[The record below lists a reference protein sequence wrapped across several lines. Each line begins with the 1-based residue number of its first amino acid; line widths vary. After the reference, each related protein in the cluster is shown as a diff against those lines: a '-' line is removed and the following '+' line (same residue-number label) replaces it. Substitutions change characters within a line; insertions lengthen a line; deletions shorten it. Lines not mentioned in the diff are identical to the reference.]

1 MLSFYLLFSI
11 ICLLAVLLF
20 SSSQNNGKKIMLFS
34 LTALLIV
41 SVWVLA
47 RYIRSSDTEFY
58 KNVETHAIE
67 HLGYDFSNTHELNL
81 MNADKPANALFDEEQ
96 GKFTIKVDSTNT
108 QTPFE
113 LTYEDLGKP
122 LFVSINDAGTN
133 YKIANESLPV
143 WNPQQN
149 LDIPFSN
156 NRKLSCSYYLNAK
169 KEHFFIFKFNESIKD
184 GEQVIDTIKRSKL
197 TIGYPILDMVE
208 ASFDIELTESEIE
221 ALEETYIVRHTV
233 YSNPSGKT
241 PAPLHLYTGK
251 LLEKVKN
258 VTLNSQA
265 LQPLSKQQK
274 ITLKDKSY
282 FYIGIGQ
289 NKSKKLQVNYQP
301 NRSRL
306 NHKSPVRY
314 PLYFNDSIPT
324 AELLISTSVDDIIK
338 SSREYSGVIN
348 FEGRSTFNNRYH
360 INASLKYAIE
370 DGQTQLNAIK
380 IDNNS
385 GELKLEKIQ
394 ENKPFVLKTNTKAVD
409 YIVQV
414 KNYNNNTLTNWYWVP
429 FFILCIAALFFY
441 FLIHKW
447 RKSIGFSGKSDVSES
462 KLLNALKIEYT
473 IYWVITVFLT
483 VRIYLLWRMYAFPP
497 LEDITFFEFQ
507 ELQNMASFTWSII
520 ALIGFLVF
528 RFAYFYIKTQEVR
541 IPFAHLLEAFV
552 DKINL
557 KSLYIKIGIL
567 VGIWAA
573 VIVFL
578 LIAKF
583 AISFV
588 FILASILLPL
598 FTFIY
603 IDSKIPEDPN
613 DSIWIMFAKRLINFG
628 IYIFIYLFFD
638 AGFSLI
644 ALAVGSFYF
653 LIKNTYF
660 LLKQKPRQRK
670 KYAILSGFYLFVFF
684 CVFFAHYIIP
694 QIPGLK
700 NASNGRIAARGEI
713 IYTTPG
719 EMLLNADFNSTK
731 ARRILWASESHWFA
745 NNHLYERVKNKAGY
759 HFPNIRTQYNSRGV
773 SLTVQTREF
782 VVLRYLIFEHNIWLP
797 ILLIAHFLAL
807 LLVVGYYYYPKK
819 HTDPID
825 YFKTLGAVSLF
836 LILSI
841 IMYLVCIN
849 SVVFIGQDFPFLTL
863 TGKAAI
869 VIPFVLIG
877 YLIFH
882 LNYKN
887 IENVQQKAPANIRIP
902 ALALT
907 IVLTFIIGGKVWSA
921 MSAMSDPNMITH
933 EATQPVERLK
943 GFVDIMNSDFK
954 TIQKE
959 YKRSNRLRSL
969 NYKHI
974 PNILDRYLGDTEEA
988 RFKKI
993 DTMVND
999 YVKQPRDANY
1009 LKSALKSFDMN
1020 EAKNLEHILHIRKKR
1035 YSDQFEFVVNSSY
1048 YRIKP
1053 IFESSKE
1060 NPDWRGD
1067 LLAMETPNQYY
1078 LQPVQQKKRDS
1089 IFKRGQLI
1097 NRRTK
1102 DYESIKLDRKL
1113 FGTAFAKSKLI
1124 KLYRVP
1130 SKWLFTDDDAIVAKI
1145 SNEKKVKGITL
1156 SNRTRIYKKEN
1167 TTSFSDFI
1175 LNNGDI
1181 FKIEDYRPLRV
1192 SYNSESYLALNY
1204 NYNGKQ
1210 RFFYP
1215 LGKGMIWAYNYSK
1228 LLEKNYEKTPPKEAK
1243 RATFDYQLQQDLYD
1257 LAINKEI
1264 HDDFFLTVMDGEGHV
1279 RAMFDYNRGKENYKI
1294 NPNDHRKLSQ
1304 IYEEI
1309 YFNTRQE
1316 DLTLGTRNI
1325 RKMNASGGFGST
1337 IKPIVYSAIT
1347 SQQQLDWDAIKL
1359 SNMYSKEI
1367 YSEPKKK
1374 SLKGE
1379 QVKYFGNK
1387 RLVAPWLEATGEFK
1401 GEIDNKTY
1409 ILKSRNA
1416 YNGIMMLLGSYSN
1429 KRLKNYRN
1437 EILRPDSDTIEMRER
1452 FPRFLI
1458 NKRHYVLSD
1467 DFYDKLPKDLNS
1479 TDYVLRSGLI
1489 NNFSFDTS
1497 REKRNTRT
1505 DSSYVVF
1512 NSENKINT
1520 FYKTEELFGKAIR
1533 NSNFNYQWVFPEKQA
1548 FIKNSTNIAG
1558 EDLRN
1563 NIINP
1568 AKGGSPFE
1576 LTQLGMLENVV
1587 RLYKLNSN
1595 VKASVQEQKDST
1607 YTKVNFAVN
1616 DWTDVAYQDF
1626 VKKNI
1631 YETMHNVPKKGTA
1644 QGVFKYKNTFKV
1656 ENTKTEEEVTFYIYA
1671 KTGTHNSKR
1680 NEVND
1685 KSLVVII
1692 SDVDLT
1698 LPSYETEPKLYTML
1712 LTINSVKNSKY
1723 QAKQRKLFDLI
1734 INSESFKLY
1743 YDL

>member
-1 MLSFYLLFSI
+1 MLSFYLLISI
-11 ICLLAVLLF
+11 ILLLVVLLY
-20 SSSQNNGKKIMLFS
+20 SSSDNNGKKVMLFS
-34 LTALLIV
+34 LTGLLIT

-47 RYIRSSDTEFY
+47 RYIRSSDTGFY

-67 HLGYDFSNTHELNL
+67 HLGYDFSNAHELNL
-81 MNADKPANALFDEEQ
+81 LNADKPANALFDEEQ
-96 GKFTIKVDSTNT
+96 GKFFIKVDSTNT
-108 QTPFE
+108 ETPFQI
-113 LTYEDLGKP
+113 TYEDLGKP
-122 LFVSINDAGTN
+122 LLISINEAGTN
-133 YKIANESLPV
+133 YKIANDSLPV
-143 WNPQQN
+143 WNAKETFHIQFASKRS
-149 LDIPFSN
+149 LA
-156 NRKLSCSYYLNAK
+156 CSYYVTNK
-169 KEHFFIFKFNESIKD
+169 KEHYFIFEFDENTKEGTK
-184 GEQVIDTIKRSKL
+184 VIDTIKRSKL
-197 TIGYPILDMVE
+197 NIGYPILDMVS
-208 ASFDIELTESEIE
+208 ACFDIELSEPEIE
-221 ALEETYIVRHTV
+221 ALEETYMVRNTI
-233 YSNPSGKT
+233 YSNPSGKDF
-241 PAPLHLYTGK
+241 APLHLYTGK
-251 LLEKVKN
+251 LLTKAN
-258 VTLNSQA
+258 ATLGANT
-265 LQPLSKQQK
+265 LQPLAKSHT
-274 ITLKDKSY
+274 IALKDKSY

-289 NKSKKLQVNYQP
+289 NQTEKLQLNYHE

-306 NHKSPVRY
+306 DHKSPVRY
-314 PLYFNDSIPT
+314 PLFYNDSIAT

-348 FEGRSTFNNRYH
+348 FEGRNTFNNRYH
-360 INASLKYAIE
+360 INASIKYAIE
-370 DGQTQLNAIK
+370 DGQTELNAIK

-385 GELKLEKIQ
+385 GELKLEKVQ
-394 ENKPFVLKTNTKAVD
+394 ENVPFYLKTNTKAVD

-414 KNYNNNTLTNWYWVP
+414 KNYNKNTLTSWYWLP
-429 FFILCIAALFFY
+429 FFILCIASLFFY

-447 RKSIGFSGKSDVSES
+447 KKSIGFSGKKDVIES
-462 KLLNALKIEYT
+462 KLLNALKIEFT
-473 IYWVITVFLT
+473 LYWVITVFLT

-507 ELQNMASFTWSII
+507 ELQNMASFTWTII

-528 RFAYFYIKTQEVR
+528 RFAYFYIKTQDIP
-541 IPFAHLLEAFV
+541 IPFAYLLEDIV
-552 DKINL
+552 HKINL
-557 KSLYIKIGIL
+557 KPLPFKIGVL
-567 VGIWAA
+567 AGIWAA
-573 VIVFL
+573 VFVFL
-578 LIAKF
+578 FIAKV

-598 FTFIY
+598 FAFIY
-603 IDSKIPEDPN
+603 IDSKIPEN
-613 DSIWIMFAKRLINFG
+613 EEDSIWIMFAKRLINFG
-628 IYIFIYLFFD
+628 VYVFLYVFFD
-638 AGFSLI
+638 AGFCLI
-644 ALAVGSFYF
+644 AMAMGSFYF
-653 LIKNTYF
+653 LIKNVYF
-660 LLKQKPRQRK
+660 LLKQKPKKRT
-670 KYAILSGFYLFVFF
+670 KYAVQSVVYLLIFF
-684 CVFFAHYIIP
+684 SVFFAHYIIP
-694 QIPGLK
+694 QIPGLSDI
-700 NASNGRIAARGEI
+700 SNGRIAARGKI

-719 EMLLNADFNSTK
+719 EMLLDADFNSTK

-759 HFPNIRTQYNSRGV
+759 KFPNIRTQYNSRGV

-807 LLVVGYYYYPKK
+807 LLIVGYYYYPKK
-819 HTDPID
+819 YTNPIA
-825 YFKTLGAVSLF
+825 YFKTLGAISLF
-836 LILSI
+836 LILSV

-849 SVVFIGQDFPFLTL
+849 SVIFIGQDFPFLTL

-877 YLIFH
+877 YIIYH

-887 IENVQQKAPANIRIP
+887 MEHVQEKAPAMLRIP
-902 ALALT
+902 AIGVIA
-907 IVLTFIIGGKVWSA
+907 VLTFIIGGKVIST
-921 MSAMSDPNMITH
+921 MNAMSDPDMITH

-943 GFVDIMNSDFK
+943 GFVDIMNSDFRS
-954 TIQKE
+954 IQKS
-959 YKRSNRLRSL
+959 YKRSKRLRNL
-969 NYKHI
+969 NYKHV
-974 PNILDRYLGDTEEA
+974 PEILDAYLGNTEEA

-993 DTMVND
+993 DTMVNN
-999 YVKQPRDANY
+999 YVSQPRDANY

-1053 IFESSKE
+1053 IFESSKD

-1089 IFKRGQLI
+1089 LFKRGQLI
-1097 NRRTK
+1097 DRRTK
-1102 DYESIKLDRKL
+1102 DYEPIPLDRKL
-1113 FGTAFAKSKLI
+1113 FGRDFAKSNLI

-1130 SKWLFTDDDAIVAKI
+1130 SRWLFSNDDAIVAKI
-1145 SNEKKVKGITL
+1145 SNAKKVKRITL
-1156 SNRTRIYKKEN
+1156 SNRTRIYKEEN
-1167 TTSFSDFI
+1167 TASFSDFI

-1181 FKIEDYRPLRV
+1181 FKIEDYKPLRV
-1192 SYNSESYLALNY
+1192 SYNSENYLALNY

-1243 RATFDYQLQQDLYD
+1243 RSTFDYQLQQDLYD
-1257 LAINKEI
+1257 LAINNKI

-1294 NPNDHRKLSQ
+1294 NPNDYRKLNQ

-1347 SQQQLDWDAIKL
+1347 SQQQLDWNAIKMNNL
-1359 SNMYSKEI
+1359 YNDEIFSK
-1367 YSEPKKK
+1367 PTKKG
-1374 SLKGE
+1374 LKGD

-1387 RLVAPWLEATGEFK
+1387 RLVSPWLEAGGEFTGEINN
-1401 GEIDNKTY
+1401 ETY

-1416 YNGIMMLLGSYSN
+1416 YNGLMMLMGSYSK
-1429 KRLKNYRN
+1429 KRLQNYKK
-1437 EILRPDSDTIEMRER
+1437 EILRPDSDTIEMRKR
-1452 FPRFLI
+1452 FPRI
-1458 NKRHYVLSD
+1458 SIGKRLYVLSE
-1467 DFYDKLPKDLNS
+1467 DFYDKLPKDLNN
-1479 TDYVLRSGLI
+1479 TDYVLKSGLI
-1489 NNFSFDTS
+1489 NNFNFDTS
-1497 REKRNTRT
+1497 REKINTT
-1505 DSSYVVF
+1505 VDSSFVVF

-1520 FYKTEELFGKAIR
+1520 FYKTEELFSKAIR

-1558 EDLRN
+1558 EDLRS

-1576 LTQLGMLENVV
+1576 LTQLGMLENMV
-1587 RLYKLNSN
+1587 RLFKLNTN
-1595 VKASVQEQKDST
+1595 VKAAVQEQKDST
-1607 YTKVNFAVN
+1607 YAKLDFAIK
-1616 DWTDVAYQDF
+1616 DWGDAPYTDF
-1626 VKKNI
+1626 VKNNI
-1631 YETMHNVPKKGTA
+1631 YKTMFNVPKTGTA
-1644 QGVFKYKNTFKV
+1644 RGVFRTENTFTV

-1671 KTGTHNSKR
+1671 KTGTHNSK
-1680 NEVND
+1680 EDGIND
-1685 KSLVVII
+1685 KSIVVII

-1698 LPSYETEPKLYTML
+1698 SETYETEPKLYTML
-1712 LTINSVKNSKY
+1712 LTINSVKNSEAS
-1723 QAKQRKLFDLI
+1723 QKQRKLLKLI
-1734 INSESFKLY
+1734 TKSESFKLY

>member
-1 MLSFYLLFSI
+1 MLSFYLLISI
-11 ICLLAVLLF
+11 VVLVVSLLI
-20 SSSQNNGKKIMLFS
+20 SSSQNNGKKIVLFS
-34 LTALLIV
+34 LTTLMVV

-81 MNADKPANALFDEEQ
+81 MNADKPATALFDEEQ
-96 GKFTIKVDSTNT
+96 GEFTIKVDSTNT
-108 QTPFE
+108 ETPFE
-113 LTYEDLGKP
+113 ITYKDLGKP
-122 LFVSINDAGTN
+122 LLVSINDAGTN
-133 YKIANESLPV
+133 YKIANTSLPV
-143 WNPQQN
+143 WNPKET
-149 LDIPFSN
+149 LDIPFSS
-156 NRKLSCSYYLNAK
+156 NRKLACSYYVNDK
-169 KEHFFIFKFNESIKD
+169 KEHYFIFEFDENIKE
-184 GEQVIDTIKRSKL
+184 GIKVIDTIKRSKL
-197 TIGYPILDMVE
+197 NIGYPVLDMVE
-208 ASFDIELTESEIE
+208 ECFDIELSDTEIE
-221 ALEETYIVRHTV
+221 TLEETYIVRSKI
-233 YSNPSGKT
+233 YNNPSKHT
-241 PAPLHLYTGK
+241 PALLHLYPGK
-251 LLEKVKN
+251 LATKSN
-258 VTLNSQA
+258 ATLGSQNFDPEINA
-265 LQPLSKQQK
+265 QK
-274 ITLKDKSY
+274 ITLKNKSY

-289 NKSKKLQVNYQP
+289 NKSAKLQLKYQE
-301 NRSRL
+301 NRSLLR
-306 NHKSPVRY
+306 HKSPVRY
-314 PLYFNDSIPT
+314 PLYFNDSIKT

-348 FEGRSTFNNRYH
+348 FEGRSTFDNQHH
-360 INASLKYAIE
+360 INASIKYAIE

-385 GELKLEKIQ
+385 GDLELEKIK
-394 ENKPFVLKTNTKAVD
+394 ENESFALKTNTKAVD
-409 YIVQV
+409 YIVQI
-414 KNYNNNTLTNWYWVP
+414 KNYNNNTLTNWYWLP
-429 FFILCIAALFFY
+429 FFILIIAAIFFY

-447 RKSIGFSGKSDVSES
+447 RNSIGFSGKKATAEA
-462 KLLNALKIEYT
+462 KLLNTLKIEYA
-473 IYWVITVFLT
+473 IYWVIAVFLT

-507 ELQNMASFTWSII
+507 ELQNMDSFNWTVI

-528 RFAYFYIKTQEVR
+528 RFAYFYIKIQEIP
-541 IPFAHLLEAFV
+541 IPFAHKLEEIIH
-552 DKINL
+552 KINL
-557 KSLYIKIGIL
+557 KPLYFKLGIL

-573 VIVFL
+573 VVVFL
-578 LIAKF
+578 FIAKV

-603 IDSKIPEDPN
+603 IDSKIPEDSE
-613 DSIWIMFAKRLINFG
+613 DSIWMMLGKRVINFG
-628 IYIFIYLFFD
+628 IYVFLYFFFD
-638 AGFSLI
+638 AGFCLI

-660 LLKQKPRQRK
+660 LLKQKRKKRK
-670 KYAILSGFYLFVFF
+670 KYAILTGFYLFVFF

-694 QIPGLK
+694 QIPILK
-700 NASNGRIAARGEI
+700 NASNGRIAARGKI

-719 EMLLNADFNSTK
+719 EMLLDTDFNSTK

-819 HTDPID
+819 HTDPIH

-849 SVVFIGQDFPFLTL
+849 SVIFIGQDFPFLTL

-877 YLIFH
+877 YLIYH

-887 IENVQQKAPANIRIP
+887 IDHVQEKAPAQLRVP
-902 ALALT
+902 AF
-907 IVLTFIIGGKVWSA
+907 VLSGILVFIIGIKVFSTLRA
-921 MSAMSDPNMITH
+921 MNDPDMITH

-943 GFVDIMNSDFK
+943 GFVDIMNSDFRS
-954 TIQKE
+954 IQKE
-959 YKRSNRLRSL
+959 YKRSEGLRSL
-969 NYKHI
+969 NYKDV
-974 PNILDRYLGDTEEA
+974 PQILDAYLGDTEDA

-993 DTMVND
+993 DTMVNN
-999 YVKQPRDANY
+999 YVKEVRDANY

-1053 IFESSKE
+1053 IFESSKD
-1060 NPDWRGD
+1060 NQDWRGD

-1102 DYESIKLDRKL
+1102 DYESIPLDRKL
-1113 FGTAFAKSKLI
+1113 FGTSFAKSKMI

-1130 SKWLFTDDDAIVAKI
+1130 SKWLFSEDDAIVAKI
-1145 SNEKKVKGITL
+1145 SNAVKTKEIDL
-1156 SNRTRIYKKEN
+1156 SNRTRIYKKARN
-1167 TTSFSDFI
+1167 NSNFPDFI

-1181 FKIEDYRPLRV
+1181 FKIEDYRPLRLT
-1192 SYNSESYLALNY
+1192 YNSENYLALNY

-1228 LLEKNYEKTPPKEAK
+1228 LLEKNYEKTPPKEGK
-1243 RATFDYQLQQDLYD
+1243 RSTFDFQLQQDLYD

-1264 HDDFFLTVMDGEGHV
+1264 HNDFFLTVMDGEGHV

-1294 NPNDHRKLSQ
+1294 NPNDHRKLNQ

-1337 IKPIVYSAIT
+1337 IKPIVYSAVT
-1347 SQQQLDWDAIKL
+1347 SQQKINWDAIKL
-1359 SNMYSKEI
+1359 NNMYSDEI
-1367 YSEPKKK
+1367 YSAPKKK
-1374 SLKGE
+1374 TLKGE

-1387 RLVAPWLEATGEFK
+1387 RLVAPWLEARGEFK

-1409 ILKSRNA
+1409 ILKSKNA
-1416 YNGIMMLLGSYSN
+1416 YNGMMMLLGSYSN
-1429 KRLKNYRN
+1429 KRLKNYRKD
-1437 EILRPDSDTIEMRER
+1437 ILRPDSDTIEMRER
-1452 FPRFLI
+1452 FPRFTI
-1458 NKRHYVLSD
+1458 DGRNYVLSE
-1467 DFYDKLPKDLNS
+1467 DFYDKLPQESN

-1489 NNFSFDTS
+1489 FNFNFDTS
-1497 REKRNTRT
+1497 HDKMNTSI
-1505 DSSYVVF
+1505 DSSFVVF

-1520 FYKTEELFGKAIR
+1520 FHKTEELFSKAIR
-1533 NSNFNYQWVFPEKQA
+1533 NSNFNYQWVFPEKQS
-1548 FIKNSTNIAG
+1548 FIKNSTNIPG

-1576 LTQLGMLENVV
+1576 LTQLGMLENIV
-1587 RLYKLNSN
+1587 RLFKLNSD
-1595 VKASVQEQKDST
+1595 VKAAVQEQKDST
-1607 YTKVNFAVN
+1607 YSKMNFAVN
-1616 DWTDVAYQDF
+1616 DWTDEAYKDF

-1631 YETMHNVPKKGTA
+1631 FETMHNVPKKGTA
-1644 QGVFKYKNTFKV
+1644 QGVFKYKNTFKAY
-1656 ENTKTEEEVTFYIYA
+1656 NTKTEEDVTFYVYA

-1685 KSLVVII
+1685 KSLVIVI

-1698 LPSYETEPKLYTML
+1698 LPNYETEPKLYTML
-1712 LTINSVKNSKY
+1712 LTINGVKNSEY
-1723 QAKQRKLFDLI
+1723 QKKQRKLFDLI
-1734 INSESFKLY
+1734 IKSESFKLY

>member
-1 MLSFYLLFSI
+1 MLSFYLLASI
-11 ICLLAVLLF
+11 IVLVVSLLI
-20 SSSQNNGKKIMLFS
+20 SSSQNNGKKIALFS
-34 LTALLIV
+34 LSTLMVV
-41 SVWVLA
+41 SVWILA
-47 RYIRSSDTEFY
+47 RYIRSSDIEFY

-81 MNADKPANALFDEEQ
+81 MNDDKPATALFDEEQ
-96 GKFTIKVDSTNT
+96 GKLTIKVDSVNT
-108 QTPFE
+108 ETPFQI
-113 LTYEDLGKP
+113 TYEDLGKP
-122 LFVSINDAGTN
+122 LLVSTNTAGTD
-133 YKIANESLPV
+133 YKIANTSLPV
-143 WNPQQN
+143 WNPQQK
-149 LDIPFSN
+149 LEIPFSS
-156 NRKLSCSYYLNAK
+156 NRKLACSYYANDQ
-169 KEHFFIFKFNESIKD
+169 KEHFFIFEFDENIKD
-184 GEQVIDTIKRSKL
+184 GVKVIDTIKRSKL
-197 TIGYPILDMVE
+197 NIGYPILDMVE
-208 ASFDIELTESEIE
+208 ECFDIELSDTEIE
-221 ALEETYIVRHTV
+221 ILEETYLVRNKI
-233 YSNPSGKT
+233 YSDPSKHEI
-241 PAPLHLYTGK
+241 APLHLYPGK
-251 LLEKVKN
+251 LAAKGN
-258 VTLNSQA
+258 VTLGSQT
-265 LQPLSKQQK
+265 LDPSVNTQK
-274 ITLKDKSY
+274 IVLKDNSY

-289 NKSKKLQVNYQP
+289 NKSAKLQLNYQE
-301 NRSRL
+301 NRSL
-306 NHKSPVRY
+306 LKHKSPARY
-314 PLYFNDSIPT
+314 PLYFNDSIKT

-348 FEGRSTFNNRYH
+348 FEGRSAFDNRYH

-370 DGQTQLNAIK
+370 DGQTKLNAIK

-385 GELKLEKIQ
+385 GELKLEKVL
-394 ENKPFVLKTNTKAVD
+394 ENQPFVLKTNTKAVD

-414 KNYNNNTLTNWYWVP
+414 KNYNKNMLTCWYWLP
-429 FFILCIAALFFY
+429 FFILIVAALFFY

-447 RKSIGFSGKSDVSES
+447 RNNIGFSGKKEVAET
-462 KLLNALKIEYT
+462 KLLNTLKIEYAL
-473 IYWVITVFLT
+473 YWVITVFLT

-507 ELQNMASFTWSII
+507 ELQNMESFKWTII
-520 ALIGFLVF
+520 TLIGFLIF
-528 RFAYFYIKTQEVR
+528 RFVYLFIKIQEIP
-541 IPFAHLLEAFV
+541 IPFAHKLEEIIH
-552 DKINL
+552 KINL
-557 KSLYIKIGIL
+557 KPLLFKLGIL
-567 VGIWAA
+567 AGIWIA
-573 VIVFL
+573 VFVFL
-578 LIAKF
+578 LIADRF
-583 AISFV
+583 ISFA
-588 FILASILLPL
+588 FIITCILLPL
-598 FTFIY
+598 FAFIY
-603 IDSKIPEDPN
+603 IDSKIPEDAE
-613 DSIWIMFAKRLINFG
+613 DTIWMMFGKRLLNLAFYIL
-628 IYIFIYLFFD
+628 IYYKFD
-638 AGFSLI
+638 AGFCLI

-660 LLKQKPRQRK
+660 LVKEKQKKRT
-670 KYAILSGFYLFVFF
+670 KYSILTGFYLFVFF
-684 CVFFAHYIIP
+684 CVFFSHYIIP
-694 QIPGLK
+694 QLPLLK
-700 NASNGRIAARGEI
+700 DASNGRIAARGKI

-719 EMLLNADFNSTK
+719 EMLLDADFNSTQ

-773 SLTVQTREF
+773 SLTVHTREF

-807 LLVVGYYYYPKK
+807 LLIVGYYYYPKK

-825 YFKTLGAVSLF
+825 YFKTLGAISLF

-849 SVVFIGQDFPFLTL
+849 SVIFIGQDFPFLTL

-869 VIPFVLIG
+869 IIPFILIG
-877 YLIFH
+877 YIMYH

-887 IENVQQKAPANIRIP
+887 IEHVQQKAPAQVRVP
-902 ALALT
+902 AFALLAVLFL
-907 IVLTFIIGGKVWSA
+907 IVGGKVWSTL
-921 MSAMSDPNMITH
+921 SAMDDPNMITH

-943 GFVDIMNSDFK
+943 GFVDIMNSDFRS
-954 TIQKE
+954 IQKE
-959 YKRSNRLRSL
+959 YKRSKRLKAL

-974 PNILDRYLGDTEEA
+974 PDILDRYLGDTEEA

-993 DTMVND
+993 DTMVNN
-999 YVKQPRDANY
+999 YVKQPRDASY
-1009 LKSALKSFDMN
+1009 LTSALKSFDMN

-1060 NPDWRGD
+1060 NPDWGGD

-1078 LQPVQQKKRDS
+1078 LQPVQQKKLDS

-1102 DYESIKLDRKL
+1102 DYESIPLDRKL
-1113 FGTAFAKSKLI
+1113 FGNSFAKSKMI

-1145 SNEKKVKGITL
+1145 SNEKKVKRVTL
-1156 SNRTRIYKKEN
+1156 SNRTRIYKEEN
-1167 TTSFSDFI
+1167 TSSFSDFI

-1192 SYNSESYLALNY
+1192 SYNSENYLALNY

-1243 RATFDYQLQQDLYD
+1243 RATFDYLLQQDLND

-1294 NPNDHRKLSQ
+1294 NPNDHRKLNQ

-1325 RKMNASGGFGST
+1325 RKIYASGGFGST
-1337 IKPIVYSAIT
+1337 IKPIVYGAIT
-1347 SQQQLDWDAIKL
+1347 SQQKLDWDAIKL
-1359 SNMYSKEI
+1359 NNMYSDKI
-1367 YSEPKKK
+1367 YSAPKDTT
-1374 SLKGE
+1374 LKGE

-1387 RLVAPWLEATGEFK
+1387 PLVAPWLEATGEFK

-1409 ILKSRNA
+1409 ILKSKNA
-1416 YNGIMMLLGSYSN
+1416 YNGMMMLLGSYSN
-1429 KRLKNYRN
+1429 KRLKNYRKD
-1437 EILRPDSDTIEMRER
+1437 ILRPDSDTIEMRER
-1452 FPRFLI
+1452 FPRFTI
-1458 NKRHYVLSD
+1458 NGRNYVLSE
-1467 DFYDKLPKDLNS
+1467 DFYDKLPQDLNS

-1489 NNFSFDTS
+1489 NNFDFDTS
-1497 REKRNTRT
+1497 RSKMNTSV
-1505 DSSYVVF
+1505 DSSFVVF

-1520 FYKTEELFGKAIR
+1520 FLKTEELFGKAIR

-1548 FIKNSTNIAG
+1548 FIKNSTNIPG

-1576 LTQLGMLENVV
+1576 LTQLGMLENIV
-1587 RLYKLNSN
+1587 RLFKLNSDI
-1595 VKASVQEQKDST
+1595 KATVQEQTDST
-1607 YTKVNFAVN
+1607 YTKMNFAVN
-1616 DWTDVAYQDF
+1616 DWSDASYKGF

-1631 YETMHNVPKKGTA
+1631 YQTMHNVPKKGTA
-1644 QGVFKYKNTFKV
+1644 QEVFKGKNTFTAY
-1656 ENTKTEEEVTFYIYA
+1656 NTKTEEDVTFYVYA
-1671 KTGTHNSKR
+1671 KTGTHNGKP

-1685 KSLVVII
+1685 KSLVIVI

-1698 LPSYETEPKLYTML
+1698 LPNYETEPKLYTML
-1712 LTINSVKNSKY
+1712 LTINSVKNSEYKK
-1723 QAKQRKLFDLI
+1723 KQKKLFDLI
-1734 INSESFKLY
+1734 IKSESFKLY
-1743 YDL
+1743 YEL